1 MIKIVIADDH
11 QMFIDGI
18 RSLLAGNSSLQI
30 VAEAHNGSEALQAI
44 VQQQANLVLLDV
56 NMPVMD
62 GLSALKELKEKHPA
76 VKVIML
82 TMHNSSDHIQ
92 KLLKAGA
99 DGYILKNTGKEE
111 LSLGIET
118 VMRGKSFFSRE
129 VTEVIMENLQ
139 GKKSRAQTVTELT
152 ARETE
157 VLKLIVKELTT
168 HEIAE
173 QLFISPNTV
182 ETHRKNLISKLNVK
196 NVAGLVK
203 YALQHGLADD

>member
-18 RSLLAGNSSLQI
+18 RALLAGNSSLQI

-139 GKKSRAQTVTELT
+139 GKKSRAQAVTELT

>member
-1 MIKIVIADDH
+1 LSTC
-11 QMFIDGI
+11 
-18 RSLLAGNSSLQI
+18 R
-30 VAEAHNGSEALQAI
+30 
-44 VQQQANLVLLDV
+44 
-56 NMPVMD
+56 
-62 GLSALKELKEKHPA
+62 LSALKELKEKHPA

-139 GKKSRAQTVTELT
+139 GKKSRAQAVTELT